1 MTNNQEKELKQKKK
15 EHSNKKKFNKPSGD
29 SSWGMSSGSR
39 TQSGGVDGRSIRGG
53 AKAARAKEASE
64 KMSGLALYFS
74 SIPFMVGIAYFTF
87 ILFDIIFLPENGS
100 SFSDYL
106 VDIWAWLSLVAF
118 VYAIFNFSRS
128 VHAMF
133 SLIGGF
139 VPALLVGVIWLIG
152 YLFRQI

>member
-1 MTNNQEKELKQKKK
+1 MTDNQDKELKEKKK
-15 EHSNKKKFNKPSGD
+15 EHSNKKKSNKSFGS
-29 SSWGMSSGSR
+29 SSWGMSFGRR

-53 AKAARAKEASE
+53 AKAARAREGSE
-64 KMSGLALYFS
+64 KMSSVALYIS
-74 SIPFMVGIAYFTF
+74 SIPFIAGIAYFTF
-87 ILFDIIFLPENGS
+87 ILFDIILLPEDGS

-106 VDIWAWLSLVAF
+106 VDVWAWLSLVAF

-139 VPALLVGVIWLIG
+139 VPALLVGTIWLIG
-152 YLFRQI
+152 LFFR